1 MNVIHG
7 YDHVPLNAR
16 GRCSRSATSTAC
28 TAATGLLD
36 RVVEKAGELH
46 AVPAV
51 MIFEPHP
58 REFFHPEEPHFR
70 LTRLN
75 EKLRLLDRSGIK
87 VAVVVPFNAQ
97 LAAMGAAEFIERVL
111 VAGLG
116 VRHVVIGYDF
126 FFGNRRSGT
135 PETMRLAGEELGF
148 GVSVMAPVR
157 EGGEVFSSTAIRLKL
172 VQGDVRGAADALG
185 HWWRIS
191 GRSWVVPAAARARVP
206 DGNLALPPG
215 TALAHGIYAVRAFV
229 GDGRTKVPLTS
240 ARDRRSTMENP
251 FSRSSFSTST
261 ATSTAGPWT
270 SISSISS
277 GPIGASTRAK
287 RCSGQMRED
296 ARQIAPDPGRRSYSA
311 LAERAIIV
319 VNFERGC
326 SSSAASWSASDF
338 GATCLR
344 RGRRPTGPLR
354 SRDIRARGARARPQ
368 RRTGT

>member
-16 GRCSRSATSTAC
+16 GSVLAIGNFDGVHRGHQA
-28 TAATGLLD
+28 LLD
-36 RVVEKAGELH
+36 RVVERAGELH

-70 LTRLN
+70 LTPLN

-148 GVSVMAPVR
+148 GVSVVAPVA

-185 HWWRIS
+185 HWWRVS
-191 GRSWVVPAAARARVP
+191 GEVVGGARRGAGLGFP
-206 DGNLALPPG
+206 TANLALPPG

-229 GDGRTKVPLTS
+229 GGRPHEGAAYLGTRPTFDNGKPILEVFLFDFDGDLYGRTMDVDFVDFIR
-240 ARDRRSTMENP
+240 ADRR
-251 FSRSSFSTST
+251 FDTSE
-261 ATSTAGPWT
+261 ALQ
-270 SISSISS
+270 
-277 GPIGASTRAK
+277 R
-287 RCSGQMRED
+287 QMRED
-296 ARQIAPDPGRRSYSA
+296 CDKSRQILAAAPSPLSQNA
-311 LAERAIIV
+311 L
-319 VNFERGC
+319 
-326 SSSAASWSASDF
+326 
-338 GATCLR
+338 
-344 RGRRPTGPLR
+344 
-354 SRDIRARGARARPQ
+354 
-368 RRTGT
+368 